1 MLLRFYSFSL
11 QKKVMRD
18 WKVYIEPREE
28 ENKNNKTRKKQSC
41 CTNLHESFAFLG
53 AGQSYQRVAAVV
65 GAALRRPRNHVRTTN
80 HVILKSPKKHK
91 RKKKKEKEENE
102 MS

>member
-28 ENKNNKTRKKQSC
+28 EKKNNKTRKNNRAARTFMRASPSSVLVRAISELRQWS
-41 CTNLHESFAFLG
+41 E
-53 AGQSYQRVAAVV
+53 QRCED
-65 GAALRRPRNHVRTTN
+65 P
-80 HVILKSPKKHK
+80 VITSEQPT
-91 RKKKKEKEENE
+91 
-102 MS
+102 M